1 MRAPP
6 TTRGRSDSRLDSH
19 RPIAFSALYANRGNK
34 EGWQRMIGTARNTA
48 IMNAVQAPTKKQ
60 DDLER
65 SGMVAGLRV

>member
-1 MRAPP
+1 
-6 TTRGRSDSRLDSH
+6 
-19 RPIAFSALYANRGNK
+19 
-34 EGWQRMIGTARNTA
+34 MIGTARNTA